1 MEMEPKNREIRCCFF
16 DMGNVLVYFSHK
28 LMYEQIGKLCNRTGD
43 EVSELMSKSGLLI
56 KMEVGKLTEEEFH
69 LELQNLVSQKF
80 SYEELKIASN
90 DIFKL
95 NHEIVPL
102 IKELKRM
109 KFRLI
114 VLSNTGKSHFEFIRE
129 KFEILDLFDD
139 YTLSYQVG
147 AMKPMALIYQDA
159 VMKSGF
165 QPEECF
171 YTDDISAYIEAAKNL
186 GIQAVQFQNVD
197 QLRKTMRKR
206 GIPLSE

>member
-1 MEMEPKNREIRCCFF
+1 MEPKNREIRCCFF
-16 DMGNVLVYFSHK
+16 DMGNVLVYFSHE
-28 LMYEQIGKLCNRTGD
+28 LMHEQIGKLCNRTGD
-43 EVSELMSKSGLLI
+43 EVSELMNKSRLLI

-69 LELQNLVSQKF
+69 LELQNLVSQEIL
-80 SYEELKIASN
+80 YDELKIASN

-95 NHEIVPL
+95 NHDIVPL

-109 KFRLI
+109 KIRLI

-129 KFEILDLFDD
+129 KFKILGLFDD

-147 AMKPMALIYQDA
+147 AMKPMATIYQDA
-159 VMKSGF
+159 VMKSGC

-171 YTDDISAYIEAAKNL
+171 YTDDISAYIDSARDL
-186 GIQAVQFQNVD
+186 GIQSVQFQNAD
-197 QLRKTMRKR
+197 QLRKAMRNR